1 MQCSFPAMDSASH
14 AMVPLTNICILQGA
28 TEAKQGVY
36 HKPSSLALV
45 THLLLEDITCFHFL
59 DIGSH
64 STPHILYPPLTFP
77 SLPFA
82 SSLSVSLTVFRDL
95 TFPQ

>member
-36 HKPSSLALV
+36 HKPSSQSKV
-45 THLLLEDITCFHFL
+45 TIYSCINPGLEN
-59 DIGSH
+59 G
-64 STPHILYPPLTFP
+64 PVP
-77 SLPFA
+77 
-82 SSLSVSLTVFRDL
+82 
-95 TFPQ
+95 